1 MTNVRL
7 LFAGLGAGLA
17 ALIFWAMAAD
27 GRPLGDVLAALFAQ
41 PWVVVTLADL
51 YLGFVI
57 LAAIMLLTER
67 RLWVGLFWALP
78 LFVLGNV
85 WAVVWLVI
93 RLPVLAARLRV

>member
-1 MTNVRL
+1 MTQTRFL
-7 LFAGLGAGLA
+7 YALLGAGLA

-27 GRPLGDVLAALFAQ
+27 GRPLAAVLGALFAQ

-51 YLGFVI
+51 YLGFSV

-85 WAVVWLVI
+85 WAALWLVI